1 MADLTKDINEIKK
14 LVKES
19 NIGDARLKCE
29 KLVSQHPNNVEA
41 NFLMGMIYTAVKSF
55 QRAEEHFEI
64 TLLLEPNYYDSLVQ
78 LSLLCERKGDRERA
92 AIYRE
97 RSFRIAHQNI

>member
-1 MADLTKDINEIKK
+1 MIDINSEISAIKT
-14 LVKES
+14 LVKGN
-19 NIGDARLKCE
+19 NIGEARLRCE
-29 KLVSQHPNNVEA
+29 KLVAQSPNNVEA
-41 NFLMGMIYTAVKSF
+41 NFLMGMIYTSSKSF

-64 TLLLEPNYYDSLVQ
+64 TLLLDPNYYDSLVQ

>member
-1 MADLTKDINEIKK
+1 MTDITSEINEIKK
-14 LVKES
+14 LVKE
-19 NIGDARLKCE
+19 NNLGEARLRCE
-29 KLVSQHPNNVEA
+29 KMVSQFPNNVEV

-55 QRAEEHFEI
+55 QRAEEHFEV

>member
-1 MADLTKDINEIKK
+1 MIDLTSEIDEIKK
-14 LVKES
+14 LVKE
-19 NIGDARLKCE
+19 NNLGEARIRCE
-29 KLVSQHPNNVEA
+29 KLVAQHPNNVEA
-41 NFLMGMIYTAVKSF
+41 NFLMGMIYTSVKSF

>member
-1 MADLTKDINEIKK
+1 MTDLNREISEIKIF
-14 LVKES
+14 VKE
-19 NIGDARLKCE
+19 NNLGEARLKCE
-29 KLVSQHPNNVEA
+29 NLVSRSPNNVEA
-41 NFLMGMIYTAVKSF
+41 NFLMGMIYTAGKSY

-64 TLLLEPNYYDSLVQ
+64 TLLLDPNYYDSLVQ

>member
-1 MADLTKDINEIKK
+1 MIDVNTEISQIKK
-14 LVKES
+14 LVKEN
-19 NIGDARLKCE
+19 NIGDARLRCE
-29 KLVSQHPNNVEA
+29 KLVAQSPNNVEA
-41 NFLMGMIYTAVKSF
+41 NFLMGMIYTSVKSY

-92 AIYRE
+92 AVYRE